1 MSKAEKTSTFG
12 GKILQLRKERG
23 WSQPEVGKL
32 IGTSGAIV
40 GRYERGEI
48 TPSIEVARKL
58 ADAFGVTVDSL
69 VSERE
74 LPEILKD
81 KEMLERWKALAE
93 VPGPRPRPHPV
104 RHRRPHPR
112 CQSPAGLPGQRLK
125 APARSD

>member
-1 MSKAEKTSTFG
+1 MVPARSRQADRH
-12 GKILQLRKERG
+12 LRCHRR
-23 WSQPEVGKL
+23 PA
-32 IGTSGAIV
+32 TSG
-40 GRYERGEI
+40 GEI

-93 VPGPRPRPHPV
+93 VPDPDRDRILFV
-104 RHRRPHPR
+104 ID
-112 CQSPAGLPGQRLK
+112 GLIRDAK
-125 APARSD
+125 ARQAYQASA

>member
-93 VPGPRPRPHPV
+93 VPDPDRDRILFV
-104 RHRRPHPR
+104 ID
-112 CQSPAGLPGQRLK
+112 GLIRDAKARQAYQAQRLK

>member
-1 MSKAEKTSTFG
+1 MKENTSTFG
-12 GKILQLRKERG
+12 AKILQLRKERG
-23 WSQPEVGKL
+23 WSQPKVGKL

-58 ADAFGVTVDSL
+58 ADAFGDSL
-69 VSERE
+69 VSDRE

-93 VPGPRPRPHPV
+93 VPHPDREKILYV
-104 RHRRPHPR
+104 VD
-112 CQSPAGLPGQRLK
+112 GLIRDAK
-125 APARSD
+125 ARQAYSAAS

>member
-1 MSKAEKTSTFG
+1 MTKKESPSTFG
-12 GKILQLRKERG
+12 VKILQLRKDRG

-81 KEMLERWKALAE
+81 KGMLERWKALAE
-93 VPGPRPRPHPV
+93 VPGPDRDRILYV
-104 RHRRPHPR
+104 VD
-112 CQSPAGLPGQRLK
+112 GLIRDAK
-125 APARSD
+125 ARQAYSAAS

>member
-1 MSKAEKTSTFG
+1 MVPARSRQADRH
-12 GKILQLRKERG
+12 LRCHRR
-23 WSQPEVGKL
+23 PL
-32 IGTSGAIV
+32 RA
-40 GRYERGEI
+40 GEI

-93 VPGPRPRPHPV
+93 VPDPDRDRILFV
-104 RHRRPHPR
+104 ID
-112 CQSPAGLPGQRLK
+112 GLIRDAK
-125 APARSD
+125 ARQAYQASA